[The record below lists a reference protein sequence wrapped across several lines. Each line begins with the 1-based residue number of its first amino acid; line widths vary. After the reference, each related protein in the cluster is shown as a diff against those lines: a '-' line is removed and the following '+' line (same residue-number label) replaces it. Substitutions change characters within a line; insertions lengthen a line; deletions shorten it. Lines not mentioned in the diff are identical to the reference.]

1 MSRDTFFC
9 KEWLPNYRLLTPKDI
24 DELIA
29 ETISDGKLL
38 IKKICENDQACN
50 WETTVQPISQISEK
64 IHRIWGAA
72 NHLSSVAD
80 STEIRGVINK
90 NLEYVSSFWTDF
102 SQNKRLYKIF
112 ANLRRGISKTT
123 HPHQH
128 KVLCDYIRDF
138 ELAGAHLENDAQLDF
153 KKNTIE
159 LNKLAQKFSENLL
172 DSTKATV
179 IKVVL
184 NKDGK
189 PIKSLEGIP
198 THVLE
203 LSKKEAKKRNVD
215 GYVFSLQPPI
225 YSPIIEYSSNRSL
238 RFDIFCK
245 YARRSSDI
253 AQEGA
258 LFDNSL
264 VIAKI
269 LKLRYQ
275 QAKILGFSNPAEL
288 SLTTKMANSPED
300 VVVFLKEL
308 AAKAKPFAQKELDE
322 IEKHSSQI
330 ESIRKVE
337 PWDIPFISEKL
348 KKSRFSIDSE
358 ELRNYFPL
366 SKVLLGLFETVKD
379 LFGCEI
385 LKEQENTAEILWEQS
400 VQVFK
405 VVGEGKVTGYFFFD
419 LFSRE
424 EKRGGAWMDECRS
437 RIKYDNGV
445 QTPIALMN
453 CNFSQP
459 IDHEDVYLTHD
470 EVVTLFHEFGHGL
483 HHLLTEID
491 YLEISG
497 ISGVEWDAVELPSQF
512 LENFAWE
519 YETLQKISKHRDTGL
534 PINREMFEKIYA
546 AKNFNSGLQMIRQIE
561 FALFDIL
568 IHKDLDGCELLDDNH
583 VYKKVLEILEI
594 VRREISVIKQPSFVL
609 FPNSFSH
616 IFDGGY
622 AAGYYSYK
630 WAEVLSSDCYA
641 RFEGKN
647 DREKSILGDSFKK
660 EILSKGGSREAI
672 ASFRAF
678 MGREPKPDAMFK
690 HLGLVSF

>member
-1 MSRDTFFC
+1 MINHVIGKPLFNRSAKLVKKFIGFGERQ
-9 KEWLPNYRLLTPKDI
+9 
-24 DELIA
+24 
-29 ETISDGKLL
+29 TIF
-38 IKKICENDQACN
+38 A
-50 WETTVQPISQISEK
+50 
-64 IHRIWGAA
+64 
-72 NHLSSVAD
+72 SVAD
-80 STEIRGVINK
+80 ITEIRGVINK
-90 NLEYVSSFWTDF
+90 NLEQVSSFWTDF
-102 SQNKRLYKIF
+102 SQNKTLYKIF

-123 HPHQH
+123 HPQQH

-138 ELAGAHLENDAQLDF
+138 ELAGAHLENDAQLNF

-159 LNKLAQKFSENLL
+159 LNRLAQKFSENLL

-179 IKVVL
+179 ITVGL

-198 THVLE
+198 KHVLE

-238 RFDIFCK
+238 RFDMFCK

-253 AQEGA
+253 AEEGA

-264 VIAKI
+264 IIAKI

-288 SLTTKMANSPED
+288 SLATKMANSPED
-300 VVVFLKEL
+300 VVIFLKEL

-322 IEKHSSQI
+322 IKDYSNQI

-348 KKSRFSIDSE
+348 KKSRFAIDNE

-366 SKVLLGLFETVKD
+366 SKVLSGLFETVKD

-405 VVGEGKVTGYFFFD
+405 VVSEGQVTGYFFFD

-437 RIKYDNGV
+437 RIKHDNGV

-459 IDHEDVYLTHD
+459 IAQEDVYLTHD

-534 PINREMFEKIYA
+534 PINKEMFEKIYA
-546 AKNFNSGLQMIRQIE
+546 AKT
-561 FALFDIL
+561 L
-568 IHKDLDGCELLDDNH
+568 IA
-583 VYKKVLEILEI
+583 V
-594 VRREISVIKQPSFVL
+594 
-609 FPNSFSH
+609 
-616 IFDGGY
+616 
-622 AAGYYSYK
+622 
-630 WAEVLSSDCYA
+630 
-641 RFEGKN
+641 
-647 DREKSILGDSFKK
+647 FK
-660 EILSKGGSREAI
+660 
-672 ASFRAF
+672 
-678 MGREPKPDAMFK
+678 
-690 HLGLVSF
+690 

>member
-1 MSRDTFFC
+1 MSRNAFFC
-9 KEWLPNYRLLTPKDI
+9 KEWLPNYRLLSPNNI
-24 DELIA
+24 DEIISQ
-29 ETISDGKLL
+29 TISDGRLVVKR
-38 IKKICENDQACN
+38 ICENEQPCN
-50 WETTVQPISQISEK
+50 WKTTVQPISQISEK
-64 IHRIWGAA
+64 MHRIWGAA

-80 STEIRGVINK
+80 STEIRDVINK
-90 NLEYVSSFWTDF
+90 NLEQVSSFWTDF
-102 SQNKRLYKIF
+102 SQNKTLYKIF
-112 ANLRRGISKTT
+112 ANLRRGISKKN
-123 HPHQH
+123 HPQQH

-138 ELAGAHLENDAQLDF
+138 ELAGAHLENDTQLVF

-159 LNKLAQKFSENLL
+159 LNRLAQKFSENLL

-179 IKVVL
+179 ITVGL

-203 LSKKEAKKRNVD
+203 LSKKEARKRNVD

-225 YSPIIEYSSNRSL
+225 YSPIIEYASNRSL

-253 AQEGA
+253 AEEGS
-258 LFDNSL
+258 LFDNSH

-288 SLTTKMANSPED
+288 SLSTKMASSPED
-300 VVVFLKEL
+300 VVIFLKEL
-308 AAKAKPFAQKELDE
+308 AAKAKPFAQKELDK
-322 IEKHSSQI
+322 IRDYSNQI
-330 ESIRKVE
+330 KSIRKVE

-348 KKSRFSIDSE
+348 KKSRFAIDSE

-385 LKEQENTAEILWEQS
+385 LKEEENTGEILWEQS

-405 VVGEGKVTGYFFFD
+405 LVSEGQVTGYFFFD

-437 RIKYDNGV
+437 RVKHDSGV

-459 IDHEDVYLTHD
+459 IAEEDVYLTHD

-483 HHLLTEID
+483 HHLLTEVD

-534 PINREMFEKIYA
+534 SINRELFEKIYA

-568 IHKDLDGCELLDDNH
+568 IHKDLSDCELLNDNQ
-583 VYKKVLEILEI
+583 VYKHVLETLEI
-594 VRREISVIKQPSFVL
+594 IRKEISVIKQPSFVL

-630 WAEVLSSDCYA
+630 WAEVLSADCYA
-641 RFEGKN
+641 RFEGKSKQ
-647 DREKSILGDSFKK
+647 EKSILGDLFKK

-678 MGREPKPDAMFK
+678 MGREPKPDAMLK
-690 HLGLVSF
+690 QLGLV

>member
-9 KEWLPNYRLLTPKDI
+9 KECLPNYRLLTPNDI

-29 ETISDGKLL
+29 ETISDGRLVV
-38 IKKICENDQACN
+38 KKICENDQACN

-64 IHRIWGAA
+64 IYRIWGAA

-112 ANLRRGISKTT
+112 VNLRRGISKTT

-184 NKDGK
+184 NKDEK

-203 LSKKEAKKRNVD
+203 LSKKEAKKRNVE

-253 AQEGA
+253 AEEGA
-258 LFDNSL
+258 LFDNSC

-300 VVVFLKEL
+300 VVGFLKEL

-322 IEKHSSQI
+322 IEKYSSQI

-337 PWDIPFISEKL
+337 PWDIAFISEKL

-379 LFGCEI
+379 LFGCEV
-385 LKEQENTAEILWEQS
+385 LKEQKNTADILWEQS

-437 RIKYDNGV
+437 RVKYDNGV

-459 IDHEDVYLTHD
+459 IGHEDVYLTHD

-483 HHLLTEID
+483 HHLLTEVD

-594 VRREISVIKQPSFVL
+594 VRKEISVIKQPSFVL

-690 HLGLVSF
+690 HLGLVSL

>member
-1 MSRDTFFC
+1 MSRDAFFC
-9 KEWLPNYRLLTPKDI
+9 KDWLPNYRLLTWKDI

-29 ETISDGKLL
+29 ETISDGRLI
-38 IKKICENDQACN
+38 IKKICENDQPYN
-50 WETTVQPISQISEK
+50 WENTVQPISQISEK

-72 NHLSSVAD
+72 NHLASVAD

-90 NLEYVSSFWTDF
+90 NLDQVSSYWTDF
-102 SQNKRLYKIF
+102 SQNKTLYKIF
-112 ANLRRGISKTT
+112 ANLRRGTSKTT
-123 HPHQH
+123 YPQQH

-153 KKNTIE
+153 KENAIE

-172 DSTKATV
+172 DSTKATFITV
-179 IKVVL
+179 DLDKH
-184 NKDGK
+184 GK
-189 PIKSLEGIP
+189 PKKSLEGIP
-198 THVLE
+198 KHVLE
-203 LSKKEAKKRNVD
+203 ISKKEATKRNMD

-245 YARRSSDI
+245 YARRSSDL
-253 AQEGA
+253 AEEGA

-264 VIAKI
+264 IIAKI

-275 QAKILGFSNPAEL
+275 QAKILGFSSPAEL

-300 VVVFLKEL
+300 VVIFLKEL
-308 AAKAKPFAQKELDE
+308 AAKAKPFAQKELDG
-322 IEKHSSQI
+322 IKDHANQI

-337 PWDIPFISEKL
+337 PWDISFVSEKL
-348 KKSRFSIDSE
+348 KKSKFAIDNE
-358 ELRNYFPL
+358 ELRSYFPL
-366 SKVLLGLFETVKD
+366 SKVLSGLFETVKE
-379 LFGCEI
+379 LFGCDI

-405 VVGEGKVTGYFFFD
+405 VASEGQVTGYFFFD

-437 RIKYDNGV
+437 RIKHDSGV

-459 IDHEDVYLTHD
+459 IGQEDVYLTHD

-519 YETLQKISKHRDTGL
+519 YGTLQKISKHRDTGL
-534 PINREMFEKIYA
+534 PISREMFDKIYA

-568 IHKDLDGCELLDDNH
+568 IHKDLNGCELLDDNR
-583 VYKKVLEILEI
+583 VYRQVLEILEI
-594 VRREISVIKQPSFVL
+594 VRREISVVKQPSFVL

-641 RFEGKN
+641 RFEGKSN
-647 DREKSILGDSFKK
+647 QEKSVLGDSFKK

-678 MGREPKPDAMFK
+678 MGREPKPDAMLK
-690 HLGLVSF
+690 HLGLEGL